1 MSEHSPWLVKE
12 FRWDGWFNRSKESA
26 KFSEVLLVQGVKEL
40 NTDTCT
46 LIPPIGV
53 DANPKK

>member
-1 MSEHSPWLVKE
+1 MVSKRCGMGW
-12 FRWDGWFNRSKESA
+12 WDGWFNCSKESA
-26 KFSEVLLVQGVKEL
+26 KFSEVLLVQSVKEL